1 MRFVETSA
9 TPSALLAREVSGGPV
24 TWFCRP
30 SKPALVL
37 GSSQRDLAVD
47 RSELGRRGAELV
59 RRRGGGGAVW
69 VDRSVVWFD
78 IEIGPT
84 DPRWNDDV
92 GKAFLWVGDVL
103 VEVFAQLGVD
113 AANHRGALEHSRWSH
128 LVCFAGVG
136 PGEVLVDGRKLVGI
150 SQRRTRSGA
159 RFMCQ
164 AHAQWC
170 ADDVVG
176 ALELNASERADARR
190 ELAAVAVGLDELGLE
205 RGRFEAAL
213 RWALAR
219 RAVDSAPATPNP

>member
-9 TPSALLAREVSGGPV
+9 PPSALLAREVSGGPV

-47 RSELGRRGAELV
+47 RAELDRRGAELV

-69 VDRSVVWFD
+69 VDRTVAWFD

-92 GKAFLWVGDVL
+92 GKAFLWVGDAL
-103 VEVFAQLGVD
+103 VEVLAHFGVE
-113 AANHRGALEHSRWSH
+113 ATNHRGALQHSRWSQ

-150 SQRRTRSGA
+150 SQRRTRHGA

-164 AHAQWC
+164 AHCDWR
-170 ADDVVG
+170 ADDVVE
-176 ALELNASERADARR
+176 ALEMSASDRSDARR
-190 ELAAVAVGLDELGLE
+190 ELAQVAVGLGELGLDRE
-205 RGRFEAAL
+205 RFEATL
-213 RWALAR
+213 RSVLTGQRADSGLAT
-219 RAVDSAPATPNP
+219 ANP